1 MAKQRLMF
9 TGALVA
15 ACLSIGAIAGCNGGD
30 SDASKTATPGQQE
43 AKAGVQQ
50 RFAGTAPCA
59 DCDGIRNELTLNFTQ
74 DGQPDGFTLT
84 QNYLGAKDDR
94 SNHTFNVKGLF
105 AVLTGSSE
113 DPKAVVYHLM
123 PDDDSEP
130 ASYYQRTDDNTLKLL
145 EKQGSGESIT
155 LTLSKKD
162 YSMTRVPQ

>member
-15 ACLSIGAIAGCNGGD
+15 ACLSIGAIAGCNGD
-30 SDASKTATPGQQE
+30 SDKTATPGQQE

-50 RFAGTAPCA
+50 HFTGTAPCA
-59 DCDGIRNELTLNFTQ
+59 DCDGVRNELSLNFTQ

-84 QNYLGAKDDR
+84 NSYLGAKDDR
-94 SNHTFNVKGLF
+94 SNHLFTTKGIF

-123 PDDDSEP
+123 PDNDNEP
-130 ASYYQRTDDNTLKLL
+130 ATYYQRTDDNTLKLL
-145 EKQGSGESIT
+145 EKQGSGETIN
-155 LTLSKKD
+155 LTLSKKN
-162 YSMTRVPQ
+162 YSMTRVTQ